1 MILLAHHSSST
12 CLFPSHYSLL
22 VVICR
27 YERYGDGATN
37 GTRLLGWSATKSL
50 LNAMVGAR
58 VQALAVV
65 AAAAAAATDAGDATD
80 GAGGGGRKPPVAS
93 SQLTLETPLGSL
105 LPGWRVGTSGE
116 LSDVGRLRVEDL
128 LRMAD
133 GLDADEAYVPVPNPV
148 TEMLFANESGVG
160 GAVAAARLRAGG
172 AGCFHYSSPTTNILC
187 RALEATFAS
196 HAEALAWP
204 TAALFGPL
212 GARSFRLET
221 DGAGT
226 FVGSS
231 FGWATARDWARLAL
245 LYQYDGMWWP
255 EGAGSSGE
263 GGEGGGLGERT
274 RRLLPEGWVDFSRTP
289 TPTSHGQYG
298 AHFWLGGGYG
308 GGFGVAPG
316 ASAPPAEEERRA
328 AECDAI
334 FPTRLEPP
342 RGWLDT
348 AFPRG
353 TYLMHGFEEQCVAIT
368 PSKRVVVVRLG
379 ASKELVLKWNKT
391 AFYGGVYATIT

>member
-1 MILLAHHSSST
+1 VILRAHHSSST

-255 EGAGSSGE
+255 EGAGSGE

-334 FPTRLEPP
+334 FPTRLKPP